1 MRTVFEIEQ
10 IDATSETCKTSQ
22 STKSTNDDENPIF
35 ITSSAIS
42 TIIVLNTVVSSNS
55 MTCVNIPFS
64 FNVLN
69 IISALPVYASKHNN
83 KRLRFANI
91 DKEVFSMIACILATI
106 TLTSLDVSYVKNVG
120 IYSV

>member
-22 STKSTNDDENPIF
+22 STKSTNDEEPFF
-35 ITSSAIS
+35 ITSFAIS

>member
-22 STKSTNDDENPIF
+22 STKSMNDEEPFF
-35 ITSSAIS
+35 ITSFAIS

-83 KRLRFANI
+83 RRLRFANI
-91 DKEVFSMIACILATI
+91 DKEEFSMIACILATI